1 MARAALICPG
11 QGAQKIGMGKDLCM
25 NSKAARE
32 IFDGASRAL
41 GFDIT
46 KICFEGPEEE
56 LNRTD
61 VAQPAILTTTMA
73 SLTVMKEKGQLK
85 DDRIAVCAGLSLGE
99 YSALCY
105 AGALEFEDAVKLVR
119 NRGRYMQEA
128 CDARSG
134 GMLSLL
140 GTDVEKAR
148 KICEKA
154 AEAGEI
160 SVANLNC
167 PGQVVISGETAAI
180 EEAEKIAGSFG
191 VKRAVRLRVAGAFHS
206 ALMKPAGDR
215 LARDLADVNF
225 TAPRMPVAA
234 NATAEP
240 HGDSPDETRKLLE
253 RQVSNPVYWEKCM
266 RWVLEKGIDR
276 FYEPAPGRVL
286 AGLMKKIE
294 PSAVVEAGPA

>member
-11 QGAQKIGMGKDLCM
+11 QGAQKVGMGKDLCM
-25 NSKAARE
+25 HSKAARD
-32 IFDGASRAL
+32 IFDSASRAL

-46 KICFEGPEEE
+46 KTCFEGPEDE

-73 SLTVMKEKGQLK
+73 SLAVMKEKGQLK
-85 DDRIAVCAGLSLGE
+85 NDRIAVCAGLSLGE

-119 NRGRYMQEA
+119 SRGRYMQEA
-128 CDARSG
+128 CDAEPG

-140 GTDVEKAR
+140 GADVEKAR
-148 KICEKA
+148 MICEKA

-160 SVANLNC
+160 SIANLNC

-191 VKRAVRLRVAGAFHS
+191 VRRAIRLKVAGAFHS
-206 ALMKPAGDR
+206 ALMKPAGDK
-215 LARDLADVNF
+215 LARDLAKVNF
-225 TAPRMPVAA
+225 TAPKIPVPA
-234 NATAEP
+234 NVTGEP

-253 RQVSNPVYWEKCM
+253 QQVSNPVYWEKCI
-266 RWVLEKGIDR
+266 RWILEQGIAG
-276 FYEPAPGRVL
+276 FYEPAPGNVL

-294 PSAVVEAGPA
+294 PSVVVEAGPE